1 MPAFCAV
8 LIPVPI
14 PVPDVAPSLST
25 TAVVSA
31 ALTKDTSSDTSS
43 RCRAEPHVLS
53 RDTSSSEPRVSV
65 KGFEKGG
72 N

>member
-8 LIPVPI
+8 LI

-43 RCRAEPHVLS
+43 RCRAEPHVLP
-53 RDTSSSEPRVSV
+53 RDTSSSGPRASV
-65 KGFEKGG
+65 KGFGKGG